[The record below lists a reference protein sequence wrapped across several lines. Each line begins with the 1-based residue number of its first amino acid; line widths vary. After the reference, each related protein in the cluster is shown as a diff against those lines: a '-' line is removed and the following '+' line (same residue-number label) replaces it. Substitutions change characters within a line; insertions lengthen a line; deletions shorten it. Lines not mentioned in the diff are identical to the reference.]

1 MKFCSWCVHK
11 KVHILLP
18 LACDL
23 NLVITSE
30 ASRVVNSCSFTGIIL
45 FPYFNSTKELKKTT
59 ASGNSRIRSSISPIR
74 LDCSIRVYLNF
85 ALRKQE
91 KLNNLLPQF
100 FCVYTNRHLIDTYS
114 SFCVIAGGEIFSHSH
129 VLLVSFSF
137 FCSSQSLKLP
147 AILSHSFLIFL
158 KRWKKITPSL
168 DATREVKD
176 KRNK

>member
-1 MKFCSWCVHK
+1 MCGYLNFALREWDFVPDVHK

-45 FPYFNSTKELKKTT
+45 FPYFNSTKELKKTM
-59 ASGNSRIRSSISPIR
+59 ASGNSRIRSSISPIW

-85 ALRKQE
+85 ALRMYE

-100 FCVYTNRHLIDTYS
+100 FCDYTSRHLIDTYS
-114 SFCVIAGGEIFSHSH
+114 SFCVVEGGDIFSHSH
-129 VLLVSFSF
+129 VLLFF
-137 FCSSQSLKLP
+137 FCFFCPTGYVHSITSLTLSDSSTK
-147 AILSHSFLIFL
+147 F
-158 KRWKKITPSL
+158 
-168 DATREVKD
+168 
-176 KRNK
+176 